1 MSADIIIFF
10 LSNIKIDE
18 DKVEIKEKQWRILK
32 IQGMKVPN
40 RACVTNL
47 TLLGTNIM
55 IKVWFGTCVPWNIFI
70 RFLNVFS
77 RTKNIRINI
86 LFADV
91 YDLKTEYIWEKNWVF
106 AENSNFLIPISLKP
120 NKSYFKIRLFVE
132 TEFIV

>member
-1 MSADIIIFF
+1 MSADIVIFF

-55 IKVWFGTCVPWNIFI
+55 IKVSVRWGPN
-70 RFLNVFS
+70 
-77 RTKNIRINI
+77 
-86 LFADV
+86 
-91 YDLKTEYIWEKNWVF
+91 YDLEL
-106 AENSNFLIPISLKP
+106 AFLEIYLYDSWTCSHVQKIYALISYLPMSTIKKP
-120 NKSYFKIRLFVE
+120 NISEKKIESLPKTQIFLSLYHWNL
-132 TEFIV
+132 INLILK